1 MEHLTVNFT
10 GKVRK
15 ASLGGRDYLVAPMTM
30 LVEGVLDGSKGPL
43 LYEEREI
50 TRDISMWNG
59 MPIVVNHP
67 YENGRHISA
76 RRPDILEKQGIGLV
90 FNADYQGKLIAEAWF
105 DILAIERIE
114 PSILE
119 KLKTGERQE
128 LSTGLMTTDIAAPD
142 GVTFNGVSYTH
153 KAVNL
158 KADHLAVLV
167 GSEGACSIKDGCGI
181 LVNKK
186 NDESLFRR
194 LTNWITANQG
204 KADSEIEVEL
214 SNLGY
219 VKSKVDVS
227 LAPDTVKREVNFVP
241 TTNSEEEPK
250 EMAKLTE
257 AEKKDIVDSLVGN
270 CKDCPQA
277 DRETFNKLSDDVL
290 SSLKV
295 NADKAELAEEA
306 ELAANAAK
314 NGLTDQGGNKYTF
327 NGKTGQ
333 WEVKAAKKK
342 AVTVNRQEPEV
353 EELDEDQWL
362 NKAPS
367 GVRSAV
373 ANAMRIEAQE
383 KGRLIGELTAH
394 LTGNAKQSYID
405 KLSSKSL
412 EDLNDILALR
422 PSKAEKEEEGNSA
435 DFYGQQGSFSL
446 NNRRKQNQTGLT
458 ANEKSDVLEDLE
470 IDYEEMAAGN

>member
-1 MEHLTVNFT
+1 MKHLTVNFL
-10 GKVRK
+10 GKVRT
-15 ASLGGRDYLVAPMTM
+15 ASLGGKDYLVAPMTM

-43 LYEEREI
+43 LYEEQEI

-76 RRPDILEKQGIGLV
+76 RRPDILDKQGIGFV
-90 FNADYQGKLIAEAWF
+90 FNADYQNKLIAEAWF
-105 DILAIERIE
+105 DIAATQRIE

-119 KLKTGERQE
+119 RLKAGERQE
-128 LSTGLMTTDIAAPD
+128 LSTGLLTTDIKAPE
-142 GVTFNGVSYTH
+142 GVTFNGVAYTH

-167 GSEGACSIKDGCGI
+167 GAEGACSIKDGCGV

-186 NDESLFRR
+186 NDESLFKR

-204 KADSEIEVEL
+204 KADSEIEAEL

-219 VKSKVDVS
+219 VKSRVDVS
-227 LAPDTVKREVNFVP
+227 LAPEPVKREVNFVP

-270 CKDCPQA
+270 CAGCPQT

-290 SSLKV
+290 SALKV

-306 ELAANAAK
+306 EIAANAAK
-314 NGLTDQGGNKYTF
+314 NGVTDQSGNKYTF

-333 WEVKAAKKK
+333 WEVKASKKK
-342 AVTVNRQEPEV
+342 VVTANKQDEV

-367 GVRSAV
+367 GIRSAV

-394 LTGNAKQSYID
+394 LTGNAKQNYID

-412 EDLNDILALR
+412 EDLNDIMSLR
-422 PSKAEKEEEGNSA
+422 PSKTEKTNEEGSA

-446 NNRRKQNQTGLT
+446 NSRRKQNQAELT
-458 ANEKSDVLEDLE
+458 ANERKDVLEDLE
-470 IDYEEMAAGN
+470 IDYEELASA